1 MGIFNNLSGMIETV
15 RAKAAPHD
23 ALSSSRK
30 LIPPENV
37 VWRSPSKSFAAIDPL
52 PRHRQYG
59 DEVGNLPDIG
69 DPSDV
74 MMNLCA
80 VPSRARWQNADRSNQ
95 SEISHLHNRMMT
107 GNPAFTSGF
116 MHELTIGLTRIWLI
130 LLKMRCKL
138 PHKVVQNLSINQINL
153 PSDVDDKDLFIGRLS
168 GKPDIS

>member
-1 MGIFNNLSGMIETV
+1 MAIFNDLSGMIETL

-37 VWRSPSKSFAAIDPL
+37 VWRSPSKSFVAIDPL

-59 DEVGNLPDIG
+59 DEVGNLPDFV

-74 MMNLCA
+74 VMNLCA
-80 VPSRARWQNADRSNQ
+80 VPSKVHWKYADRSNQ
-95 SEISHLHNRMMT
+95 SEISHLHNRIMT

-116 MHELTIGLTRIWLI
+116 MRELTIGLTRI
-130 LLKMRCKL
+130 
-138 PHKVVQNLSINQINL
+138 
-153 PSDVDDKDLFIGRLS
+153 
-168 GKPDIS
+168 